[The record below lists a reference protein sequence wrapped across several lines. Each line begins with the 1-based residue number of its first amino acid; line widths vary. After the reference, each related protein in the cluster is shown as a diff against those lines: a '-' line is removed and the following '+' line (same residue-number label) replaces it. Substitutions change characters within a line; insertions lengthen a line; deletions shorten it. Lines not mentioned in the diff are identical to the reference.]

1 MIATSIQNK
10 ELPQLLSE
18 IVATLQIELT
28 AAAQEKILAYLA
40 LLQHWNGT
48 HNLTAIRDPRE
59 MMIRHIADSLAVQP
73 FLTGQY
79 FIDVGTGAGLP
90 GIPLALALPD
100 SHWTLLDSQGKKTR
114 FLIQAKAELE
124 LTNITVV
131 QARVETYIQ
140 QPLADGIITR
150 AFSDLQDMVSKTQHL
165 LAPGGKLWAMKGV
178 YPTEELR
185 DFAASSYQVHPLQV
199 PHLAEARH
207 LLCLTPLEPVHA

>member
-1 MIATSIQNK
+1 MIATSTLNN
-10 ELPQLLSE
+10 ELQHLLRE
-18 IVATLQIELT
+18 IIAKLTIELT
-28 AAAQEKILAYLA
+28 TTAQQKILAYLA
-40 LLQHWNGT
+40 LLQHWNAT
-48 HNLTAIRDPRE
+48 HNLTAVRDPRE

-73 FLTGQY
+73 FLTGHY
-79 FIDVGTGAGLP
+79 FVDVGTGAGLP

-114 FLIQAKAELE
+114 FLMQAKAQLG

-150 AFSDLQDMVSKTQHL
+150 AFSDLREIVSKTHHL

-178 YPTEELR
+178 YPRDELR
-185 DFAASSYQVHPLQV
+185 DFDASSYHVYPLQV
-199 PHLAEARH
+199 PYLAEARH
-207 LLCLTPLEPVHA
+207 LLCLTNLGPVHV